1 MKIVGE
7 TYMKKKSISY
17 AKWGYIFLIPFFVV
31 YAIFSLIPLLQ
42 TFYYSFID
50 IKVDTGTVTSVRQT
64 VAVSNEIN
72 KGFCGFENY
81 SAVISGNGIFTSS
94 LKNTIILWIIGFIPQ
109 IIVSLLLAVWFTDIR
124 LKLKAQGFFKTVIY
138 LPNVIMASAL
148 SLLFYSLFTKNG
160 AMYTVICNLTGSTD
174 SWLNTVGGSRTVVG
188 IINFMMWYGNTTIL
202 LMAAIMGID
211 TSLYEAAQIDGA
223 NPSQTFWQITIP
235 LIKPILAYVLVT
247 SMIGGLQMYDVPY
260 IIGGK
265 SGGAKGALMTL
276 VSQIQ
281 QGKNSAVGYVAA
293 LSVLVFIVSAIL
305 GFITLKVMDD
315 DSVKTRYKKKKK
327 ANAKAKARA

>member
-1 MKIVGE
+1 
-7 TYMKKKSISY
+7 MKKKSISY

-31 YAIFSLIPLLQ
+31 YAVFYLVPLLQ
-42 TFYYSFID
+42 TFYYSFLD
-50 IKVDTGTVTSVRQT
+50 IKVNAGAAPSVRNPNP
-64 VAVSNEIN
+64 VSTEIN
-72 KGFCGFENY
+72 NGFCGFANY
-81 SAVISGNGIFTSS
+81 SAVMGGNGIFTSS
-94 LKNTIILWIIGFIPQ
+94 LKNTMVLWIIGFIPQ

-148 SLLFYSLFTKNG
+148 SLLFYSLFAQDG
-160 AMYTVICNLTGSTD
+160 AMYTIIKSITGNPD
-174 SWLNTVGGSRTVVG
+174 SWVNMVGGSRVIVG
-188 IINFMMWYGNTTIL
+188 LINFMMWYGNTTIL

-211 TSLYEAAQIDGA
+211 TSLYESAQIDGA
-223 NPSQTFWQITIP
+223 NPTETFWQITIP

-260 IIGGK
+260 LIGGK
-265 SGGAKGALMTL
+265 TGGAKGVLMTL

-281 QGKNSAVGYVAA
+281 QGKTTAVGYVAA

-305 GFITLKVMDD
+305 GFITLKLMEDD
-315 DSVKTRYKKKKK
+315 TVKTRYNKKKKK
-327 ANAKAKARA
+327 ARA

>member
-1 MKIVGE
+1 MV
-7 TYMKKKSISY
+7 S
-17 AKWGYIFLIPFFVV
+17 
-31 YAIFSLIPLLQ
+31 
-42 TFYYSFID
+42 
-50 IKVDTGTVTSVRQT
+50 SVRGGGT
-64 VAVSNEIN
+64 SSEIN
-72 KGFCGFENY
+72 NGFYGLSNY
-81 SAVISGNGIFTSS
+81 VEVLGSGGTFTTS
-94 LKNTIILWIIGFIPQ
+94 LLNTLRLWLVGFIPQ

-148 SLLFYSLFTKNG
+148 SLLFYSLFTQGGALYEVIKN
-160 AMYTVICNLTGSTD
+160 ITGNSN
-174 SWLNTVGGSRTVVG
+174 SWLNTTAGSVTITG
-188 IINFMMWYGNTTIL
+188 MINFLMWYGNTTIL

-211 TSLYEAAQIDGA
+211 TSLYESSQIDGA
-223 NPSQTFWQITIP
+223 NPTQTFWKITIP

-265 SGGAKGALMTL
+265 AGGANGSLMTL
-276 VSQIQ
+276 VSRIQ
-281 QGKNSAVGYVAA
+281 QGKTTAVGNVAA

-315 DSVKTRYKKKKK
+315 DSVKTRYGKKKKKK
-327 ANAKAKARA
+327 AKRA

>member
-1 MKIVGE
+1 MKR
-7 TYMKKKSISY
+7 KSISY
-17 AKWGYIFLIPFFVV
+17 AKWGYIFLIPFFLV
-31 YAIFSLIPLLQ
+31 YAVFSLAPLIQ

-50 IKVDTGTVTSVRQT
+50 YSVNTGAVASVRNP
-64 VAVSNEIN
+64 VPAADNVVNN
-72 KGFCGFENY
+72 GFCGFKNY
-81 SAVISGNGIFTSS
+81 SSVIGNGGIFTES
-94 LKNTIILWIIGFIPQ
+94 LINTMILWLIGFIPQ
-109 IIVSLLLAVWFTDIR
+109 IIFSLLLAVWFTDIR
-124 LKLKAQGFFKTVIY
+124 LRLKAQGFFKTVIY

-148 SLLFYSLFTKNG
+148 SLLFYSLFTQGG
-160 AMYTVICNLTGSTD
+160 AMYELIYNITGNEQ
-174 SWLNTVGGSRTVVG
+174 SWLNTAGGSRVVVG
-188 IINFMMWYGNTTIL
+188 FINFMMWYGNTTIL

-265 SGGAKGALMTL
+265 AGGANGKLMTV

-281 QGKNSAVGYVAA
+281 QGKNSAVGNVAA

-315 DSVKTRYKKKKK
+315 KSVKTRYNKKKKKK
-327 ANAKAKARA
+327 A